1 MRTNL
6 YLTEAFSNN
15 PHLLCLA
22 VHYSDVSVTLA
33 LYGPSTLFRLLR
45 LIECNTW
52 QTFLIC
58 VGCHPMQAMKTAEVA
73 AALLK
78 QDLFAW

>member
-1 MRTNL
+1 MCL
-6 YLTEAFSNN
+6 AGAFSNI

-22 VHYSDVSVTLA
+22 VHCSDVSVTLA
-33 LYGPSTLFRLLR
+33 LYSPSTLFRLFR

-58 VGCHPMQAMKTAEVA
+58 VGCHPVQAMKAAEVA

-78 QDLFAW
+78 QDFFTW

>member
-1 MRTNL
+1 MA
-6 YLTEAFSNN
+6 EAFSNH

-22 VHYSDVSVTLA
+22 VHNSDSVCNPDSVKALLPYSDA
-33 LYGPSTLFRLLR
+33 FR

-58 VGCHPMQAMKTAEVA
+58 IGCHPVKTIKTAYVA